1 MVKPARTRRDRV
13 RTVAGRRDEDLD
25 ELVRRSLPRPPGREE
40 RSDGGLTV
48 QLLPHYL
55 AAGALPAVRVGDE
68 VELAPAIY
76 ADAHLPAVTGRDRCT
91 VDEFGCAD
99 ARGTIVAAPLEPGGC
114 DCVVDVLDVGGRLF
128 PLNWAATLPATGRL
142 WVEGA
147 LYWAPELDAGTPH
160 GDAVTLCRRRFRVRA
175 VRRYVRTA
183 HIPRSPVRL
192 GGLPDP
198 DEVAEDAVYV
208 ADLRALDEERVPTTV
223 VARAHP
229 SGQR

>member
-1 MVKPARTRRDRV
+1 MAKPARTRRDRV
-13 RTVAGRRDEDLD
+13 RTVAGRRYEDVD
-25 ELVRRSLPRPPGREE
+25 ELVRRSLPVPPEREE

-55 AAGALPAVRVGDE
+55 AAGSLPAFRVGDE

-76 ADAHLPAVTGRDRCT
+76 ADAHLPAVSGRDRCT

-99 ARGTIVAAPLEPGGC
+99 ARGTIVAAPLEPGAC

-128 PLNWAATLPATGRL
+128 PLNWAGTRPASGRL

-147 LYWAPELDAGTPH
+147 LYWEPELDAGTPH
-160 GDAVTLCRRRFRVRA
+160 GDAVTLCRRRFRVRE

-183 HIPRSPVRL
+183 HVPHSPVTL
-192 GGLPDP
+192 DGLPDP

-208 ADLRALDEERVPTTV
+208 ADLRALDEVAAPT
-223 VARAHP
+223 AALAEADRR
-229 SGQR
+229 G

>member
-1 MVKPARTRRDRV
+1 MAKPARTRRDRV
-13 RTVAGRRDEDLD
+13 RTVAGRRYEDVD
-25 ELVRRSLPRPPGREE
+25 ELVRRSLPVPPEREE

-55 AAGALPAVRVGDE
+55 AAGSLPAFRVGDE

-76 ADAHLPAVTGRDRCT
+76 ADAHLPAVSGRDRCT

-99 ARGTIVAAPLEPGGC
+99 ARGTIVAAPLEPGAC

-128 PLNWAATLPATGRL
+128 PLNWAGTRPASGRL

-147 LYWAPELDAGTPH
+147 LYWEPELDAGTPH
-160 GDAVTLCRRRFRVRA
+160 GDAVTLCRRRFRVRE

-183 HIPRSPVRL
+183 HVPHSPVTL
-192 GGLPDP
+192 DGLPDP
-198 DEVAEDAVYV
+198 DEVTEDAVYV
-208 ADLRALDEERVPTTV
+208 ADLRALDEVAAPT
-223 VARAHP
+223 AALAEADRR
-229 SGQR
+229 G

>member
-13 RTVAGRRDEDLD
+13 RTVAGRRSEDVD
-25 ELVRRSLPRPPGREE
+25 ELVRRSLPRPPAREE
-40 RSDGGLTV
+40 RSDGALTV

-55 AAGALPAVRVGDE
+55 AAGSLPAVGVGDE

-76 ADAHLPAVTGRDRCT
+76 ADAHLPAVSGRDRCT

-99 ARGTIVAAPLEPGGC
+99 ARGTIVAAPLEPGAC

-128 PLNWAATLPATGRL
+128 PLNWAATLPASGRL

-147 LYWAPELDAGTPH
+147 LYWAPEVDAGTPH
-160 GDAVTLCRRRFRVRA
+160 GEAIALCRRRFRVRE

-183 HIPRSPVRL
+183 HVPRSPVRL
-192 GGLPDP
+192 DALPDP
-198 DEVAEDAVYV
+198 DEVGEDAVYV
-208 ADLRALDEERVPTTV
+208 ADLRPLDDAAVT
-223 VARAHP
+223 AR
-229 SGQR
+229 

>member
-1 MVKPARTRRDRV
+1 MAKPARTRRDRV
-13 RTVAGRRDEDLD
+13 RTVAGRRHEDVD
-25 ELVRRSLPRPPGREE
+25 ELVGRSMPLPPGREE

-55 AAGALPAVRVGDE
+55 AAGSLPAFRVGDE

-76 ADAHLPAVTGRDRCT
+76 ADAHLPAVSGRDRCT

-99 ARGTIVAAPLEPGGC
+99 ARGTIVAAPLEPGAC

-128 PLNWAATLPATGRL
+128 PLNWAGTRPASGRL

-147 LYWAPELDAGTPH
+147 LYWEPELDAGTPH
-160 GDAVTLCRRRFRVRA
+160 GDAVTLCRRRFRVRE

-183 HIPRSPVRL
+183 PVPHSPVSL
-192 GGLPDP
+192 AGLPDP
-198 DEVAEDAVYV
+198 DEVSDDAVYV
-208 ADLRALDEERVPTTV
+208 ADLRALDELAAP
-223 VARAHP
+223 VAALAQGDR
-229 SGQR
+229 RR